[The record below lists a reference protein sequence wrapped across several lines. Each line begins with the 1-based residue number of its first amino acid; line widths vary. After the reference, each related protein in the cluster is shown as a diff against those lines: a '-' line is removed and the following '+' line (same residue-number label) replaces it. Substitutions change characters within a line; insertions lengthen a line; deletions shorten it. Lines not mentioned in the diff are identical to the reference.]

1 MRVALVS
8 GGAIWGTLTLLRERG
23 RRAFSVAEAALI
35 QQLVPVLAA
44 ALGSFVTRAVP
55 RPLRHDQA
63 PGVIIIGADDRGKA
77 LTPAA
82 RDWLSACVPDREL
95 TEDDFDVAAWH
106 IAHLTRRGAAAL
118 SRIPTP
124 NGWISQRGQALEG
137 GAPGDVVITVQSASS
152 GVLLPAVAAWYG
164 VTPRE
169 RAVVEQACPPS
180 RSLVAWGC
188 RRTPSTTTSRPS
200 TARRG
205 SLAAT
210 S

>member
-1 MRVALVS
+1 MS
-8 GGAIWGTLTLLRERG
+8 GG

-205 SLAAT
+205 VTGRDELIAT
-210 S
+210 LS